1 MECSMYKYL
10 PNNEMVIF
18 FIIKKKKK
26 YLIDVLDCDNV
37 QSILFPTQQNL
48 EMGTGLNFS
57 SDGSLNFVH
66 WHLISVEESVS
77 ISSNEFLEKL
87 HNQII
92 TTW

>member
-1 MECSMYKYL
+1 
-10 PNNEMVIF
+10 MVIL
-18 FIIKKKKK
+18 FIITKKKK
-26 YLIDVLDCDNV
+26 YLIDVLDSDNV

-48 EMGTGLNFS
+48 EMGTGLNCS

-77 ISSNEFLEKL
+77 ISSKEFLEKL

>member
-18 FIIKKKKK
+18 FIITKKKK